1 MIISAM
7 QHSGEKMKKPGIFE
21 NHNNNKLL
29 EAKTSLQLATE
40 YFVKALFLK
49 LSRKVETKWHGY
61 CKG

>member
-1 MIISAM
+1 MIISEM
-7 QHSGEKMKKPGIFE
+7 QHPGKKMEKPGIFE
-21 NHNNNKLL
+21 NHNNNERLA
-29 EAKTSLQLATE
+29 AKTSLQLATE